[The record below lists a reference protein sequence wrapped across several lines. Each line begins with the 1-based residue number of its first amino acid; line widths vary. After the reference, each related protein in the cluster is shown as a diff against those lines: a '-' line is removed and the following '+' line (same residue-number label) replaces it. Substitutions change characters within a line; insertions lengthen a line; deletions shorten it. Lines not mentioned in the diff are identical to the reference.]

1 MRPTHMESDL
11 IVLGSTAARLADRQE
26 RDQQKWNAILR
37 PIALEIMKWRMIL
50 SPNRSH
56 FGGSCAWERN
66 LPDISVVEIPVDEE
80 ERPLP
85 PPEPGAKNALLDGP
99 ILRTLLWLAWPNVI
113 ALSAGTCVV
122 IAETSYIGR
131 LGVESLAAMALVFPF
146 VILTMTMSG
155 GAMGGGV
162 ASAVARA
169 LGAGDVE
176 RASTLAA
183 HALLIGI
190 CFGLTFMLGMLMF
203 GPALLKLLGGRGNVL
218 ANAVGYAQ
226 IFFGGAVLPWLMN
239 TMAGVLR
246 GTGNMKLPSLMILS
260 SAICQ
265 IILGGTLGLGLGPIP
280 QFGMRGVAAG
290 SLIAYSISITV
301 MAWYLFSG
309 RARVVPKIRGLGIR
323 RAMFFDILKVGA
335 VSCFSPLQGVLTIS
349 IFTHMLAGFG
359 TEILAGY
366 GIGARLEFMLTSVA
380 FATGIASVPMIGMA
394 IGAGRIAR
402 ARRIAWAG
410 GLVSF
415 VSVGAIG
422 SLIAMFPDL
431 WVNIFTHDPGVR
443 AASRQYL
450 ATAGPMY
457 AFIGLA
463 MSMYFSSQGAAK
475 VVGPVLA
482 QSARLLFIA
491 LGGWWLSTHNA
502 TAANFFALAAASMGV
517 LGVLSASSVVL
528 TRWGP
533 KAGPVPQARPA
544 MS

>member
-1 MRPTHMESDL
+1 M
-11 IVLGSTAARLADRQE
+11 
-26 RDQQKWNAILR
+26 
-37 PIALEIMKWRMIL
+37 
-50 SPNRSH
+50 
-56 FGGSCAWERN
+56 
-66 LPDISVVEIPVDEE
+66 PDIAVAEIPVADADH
-80 ERPLP
+80 PLP
-85 PPEPGAKNALLDGP
+85 AGMAAARNPLVDGP

-190 CFGLTFMLGMLMF
+190 GFGLTFMLGMLIF
-203 GPALLKLLGGRGNVL
+203 GPALLALLGGRGNVL

-239 TMAGVLR
+239 TMAGILR
-246 GTGNMKLPSLMILS
+246 GTGNMKLPSLMILN
-260 SAICQ
+260 SAVWQ
-265 IILGGTLGLGLGPIP
+265 IVLGGTLGLGLGPIP

-290 SLIAYSISITV
+290 SLTAYLISISV
-301 MAWYLFSG
+301 MGWYLFSG
-309 RARVVPKIRGLGIR
+309 RARVIPTLWGLR
-323 RAMFFDILKVGA
+323 VRWAMLSDILKVGA
-335 VSCFSPLQGVLTIS
+335 VSCFSPLQSVLSIS
-349 IFTHMLAGFG
+349 IFTHMLAAFG
-359 TEILAGY
+359 TAVLAGY
-366 GIGARLEFMLTSVA
+366 GVGARLEFMLTSVA
-380 FATGIASVPMIGMA
+380 FAVGIASVPMIGMA
-394 IGAGRIAR
+394 IGAERIAR
-402 ARRIAWAG
+402 ARRIAWTAG
-410 GLVSF
+410 FVSF

-422 SLIAMFPDL
+422 SLIAIFPDL
-431 WVNIFTHDPGVR
+431 WVDLFTGDAGVR
-443 AASRQYL
+443 AAGRQYL
-450 ATAGPMY
+450 STAAPMY

-482 QSARLLFIA
+482 QSARLAFIA
-491 LGGWWLSTHNA
+491 LGGWWLSMHNA
-502 TAANFFALAAASMGV
+502 TAANFFALAGASMAV
-517 LGVLSASSVVL
+517 LGLLSTSSVIL
-528 TRWGP
+528 TRWQP
-533 KAGPVPQARPA
+533 KLRAAAEVRPGLPA
-544 MS
+544 LAD

>member
-1 MRPTHMESDL
+1 
-11 IVLGSTAARLADRQE
+11 
-26 RDQQKWNAILR
+26 
-37 PIALEIMKWRMIL
+37 
-50 SPNRSH
+50 
-56 FGGSCAWERN
+56 
-66 LPDISVVEIPVDEE
+66 
-80 ERPLP
+80 
-85 PPEPGAKNALLDGP
+85 
-99 ILRTLLWLAWPNVI
+99 
-113 ALSAGTCVV
+113 
-122 IAETSYIGR
+122 
-131 LGVESLAAMALVFPF
+131 
-146 VILTMTMSG
+146 
-155 GAMGGGV
+155 
-162 ASAVARA
+162 
-169 LGAGDVE
+169 
-176 RASTLAA
+176 
-183 HALLIGI
+183 
-190 CFGLTFMLGMLMF
+190 MLGMLIF

-239 TMAGVLR
+239 TMAGILR

-260 SAICQ
+260 SAVCQ

-290 SLIAYSISITV
+290 SLIAYSISISV

-309 RARVVPKIRGLGIR
+309 RARVVPRIWGLGVR

-335 VSCFSPLQGVLTIS
+335 VSCFSPLQSVLTIS

-359 TEILAGY
+359 TEVLAGY

-402 ARRIAWAG
+402 ARRIAWTAG
-410 GLVSF
+410 FVSF
-415 VSVGAIG
+415 VSVGLIG
-422 SLIAMFPDL
+422 SLIAIFPDL

-450 ATAGPMY
+450 ATAAPMY

-475 VVGPVLA
+475 VIGPVLA
-482 QSARLLFIA
+482 QSARLVFIA

-502 TAANFFALAAASMGV
+502 TAASFFALAAASMAV

-533 KAGPVPQARPA
+533 RGGQVPQASPA